1 LAQIL
6 RVSSAHRN
14 PSSNQ
19 HGKRITNCAPEESQS
34 DSASRENALETR
46 TDRFAVAVLAPFHRI
61 RPNEDATLIA
71 LRFGVSKQA
80 AEIRADEAA
89 RDYRRKNG
97 LTRPIP
103 DEVQKIIDQL
113 RNGKKGNL

>member
-34 DSASRENALETR
+34 DSASRENALVI
-46 TDRFAVAVLAPFHRI
+46 AILGV
-61 RPNEDATLIA
+61 NE
-71 LRFGVSKQA
+71 G
-80 AEIRADEAA
+80 
-89 RDYRRKNG
+89 
-97 LTRPIP
+97 
-103 DEVQKIIDQL
+103 QKEDV
-113 RNGKKGNL
+113 GFSA